1 MSEKI
6 VITTYFES
14 NVEAI
19 LSLLNAPEEWGCG
32 LTELL
37 QEKIDWSEID
47 PKTIIPKLELRRFTK
62 SINDKEVRL
71 DVMKFLLEYA
81 SYYFYDSAL
90 QISETVNDANAKM
103 NVFQSELATQINQ
116 IEKTGMFSG
125 DRFNKLQKRVAQ
137 LEEENKEYKNANKYL
152 QEKVDRFEHPEKYNK
167 YIPSE
172 LRNRKFGDIMKY
184 LQSVQIALPIYA
196 NDTYG
201 KVITCYQWYG
211 KKGLFGY
218 FVDKLNFE
226 FELNEAREQ
235 LNWKIFEPAFNNF
248 DKLINEAR
256 KAVSNY
262 KNDPKAQFHARADY
276 IDNAIKY
283 ANGELKEKDDRI

>member
-152 QEKVDRFEHPEKYNK
+152 Q
-167 YIPSE
+167 
-172 LRNRKFGDIMKY
+172 
-184 LQSVQIALPIYA
+184 
-196 NDTYG
+196 
-201 KVITCYQWYG
+201 
-211 KKGLFGY
+211 
-218 FVDKLNFE
+218 
-226 FELNEAREQ
+226 
-235 LNWKIFEPAFNNF
+235 
-248 DKLINEAR
+248 
-256 KAVSNY
+256 
-262 KNDPKAQFHARADY
+262 
-276 IDNAIKY
+276 
-283 ANGELKEKDDRI
+283 